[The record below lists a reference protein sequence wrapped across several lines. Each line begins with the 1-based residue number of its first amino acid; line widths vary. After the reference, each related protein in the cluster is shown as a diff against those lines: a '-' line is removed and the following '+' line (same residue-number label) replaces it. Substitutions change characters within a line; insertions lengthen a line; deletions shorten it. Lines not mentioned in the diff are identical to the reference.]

1 MIRINTCLSAL
12 CMFALEARGDEEI
25 APEPREAEI
34 LTVKPRET
42 TNAPTPASTITST
55 LRDRG
60 GYESPLGRPVTPIK
74 RDNTARKPLDPARMK
89 LLEEL
94 LFEEE
99 FLEWERDYLKRFGHK
114 GPETL
119 KIEPRLAK

>member
-1 MIRINTCLSAL
+1 MIRISACLSAL
-12 CMFALEARGDEEI
+12 CLIALEARADEEI

-60 GYESPLGRPVTPIK
+60 GYESPLGRPVMPIK
-74 RDNTARKPLDPARMK
+74 RGETVRKPLDPARMK

-94 LFEEE
+94 IFEEE
-99 FLEWERDYLKRFGHK
+99 FLEWEREYLRRFGHK

-119 KIEPRLAK
+119 KIEPRVVK